1 MFNDK
6 TTIQVDGHVL
16 IKDVDTDEILLDQHN
31 AINYENISQAIVRL
45 LANNQVGSNHD
56 FINKMHFGNGGSSV
70 DGSGTV
76 TYLSPNTNSATGTLH
91 NKTFEKIVDANDAG
105 VDTSTTNTMTT
116 SHTSGNLYSDLIVTC
131 TLNYSEPSGQDTLDN
146 STSTNGTYIFD
157 ELGLY
162 TATGNL
168 LTHIIFHPIQKSA
181 NRQIQVIYTVR
192 VRAGAF

>member
-1 MFNDK
+1 MFKDK

-16 IKDVDTDEILLDQHN
+16 IKDVDTDEVLLDQHN

-45 LANNQVGSNHD
+45 LANQQTTGKHD
-56 FINKMHFGNGGSSV
+56 FIKLMHFGNGGSSV

-76 TYLSPNTNSATGTLH
+76 TYLAPNTNSATGVLH
-91 NKTFEKIVDANDAG
+91 NKTFEKIVDPNDAG
-105 VDTSTTNTMTT
+105 VDTTTTNTMTT
-116 SHTSGNLYSDLIVTC
+116 AHTAGELFSDLIVTC
-131 TLNYSEPSGQDTLDN
+131 TLNYSEPGAQDTLDN
-146 STSTNGTYIFD
+146 SANQNGDFIFD

-162 TATGNL
+162 SATGAL
-168 LTHIIFHPIQKSA
+168 ITHIIFHPIQKSA

>member
-1 MFNDK
+1 MFEDK
-6 TTIQVDGHVL
+6 TTIQIDGHVL
-16 IKDVDTDEILLDQHN
+16 IKDVDSQEVLLDQHN

-45 LANNQVGSNHD
+45 LANQQTSSNHD
-56 FINKMHFGNGGSSV
+56 FVNKMHFGNGGSSI

-76 TYLSPNTNSATGTLH
+76 TYLSPNTNSATGVLH
-91 NKTFEKIVDANDAG
+91 NKTFEKIVDPNDAG
-105 VDTSTTNTMTT
+105 VDTSTTNTMAT
-116 SHTSGNLYSDLIVTC
+116 SHTSGDLFSDLVVTC
-131 TLNYSEPSGQDTLDN
+131 TLNYNEPSGQDTLD
-146 STSTNGTYIFD
+146 TATNISGTYIFD

>member
-146 STSTNGTYIFD
+146 ATSIDGTYIFD

>member
-146 STSTNGTYIFD
+146 STSIDGTYIFD

>member
-91 NKTFEKIVDANDAG
+91 NKTFEKIVDANDSG

-146 STSTNGTYIFD
+146 STSINGTYIFD